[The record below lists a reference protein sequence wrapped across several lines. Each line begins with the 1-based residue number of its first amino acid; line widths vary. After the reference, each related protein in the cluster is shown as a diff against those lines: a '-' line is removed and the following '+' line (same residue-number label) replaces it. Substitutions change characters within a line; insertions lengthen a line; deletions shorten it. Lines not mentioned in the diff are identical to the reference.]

1 MSRFLPQAALR
12 AALLVTAATTGP
24 AFADDAGSQPIP
36 EGHAPAGVMVDHMH
50 KAGEFM
56 VGYRYSYSRSSGDTL
71 AGTRTVDDHEIMHN
85 ACLLPGQNPADHGT
99 HNHCSMKQ
107 DKMTMQMHMLD
118 IMYAPTDWLTLMV
131 MPQWMTMNMTMTPLA
146 GAAGGHDEHDEHGE
160 AAHGE
165 HGHGGGH
172 DGPHSHGTDGFG
184 DTIFGALIKITDGP
198 GYHLHTGMMFS
209 APTGATDKKAENG
222 NYTHYMM
229 QIGSG
234 TWDFLP
240 SLTYTG
246 RADRWSWGI
255 QLSGVIRMEDENNEG
270 YRLGDVFQ
278 ATGWGAYR
286 FTDWMSASVRLVHTT
301 QGEIEGHYNGPHNH
315 SSPPDLQ
322 PNYGGQFFDVGF
334 GMNFVVPDG
343 VLKGHR
349 LSVEWLQPVRDNPN
363 GYQQERDGTLY
374 ANWSKAF

>member
-1 MSRFLPQAALR
+1 MRSNTLKPLTITACAGLMFTATAQADEMSSA
-12 AALLVTAATTGP
+12 
-24 AFADDAGSQPIP
+24 PIP

-56 VGYRYSYSRSSGDTL
+56 VGYRYSWGRSSGDTL
-71 AGTRTVDDHEIMHN
+71 RGTRSVTDHEIMHN
-85 ACLLPGQNPADHGT
+85 ACLLPGQNPGDHGT
-99 HNHCSMKQ
+99 HNHCAMKQ

-131 MPQWMTMNMTMTPLA
+131 MPQWMSMDMKMMPLEGA
-146 GAAGGHDEHDEHGE
+146 GGGHDDGHG
-160 AAHGE
+160 GDDDD
-165 HGHGGGH
+165 HGHGGGGGH
-172 DGPHSHGTDGFG
+172 GHGTDGFG
-184 DTIFGALIKITDGP
+184 DTIFGALIKISDGP

-209 APTGATDKKAENG
+209 APTGSTSEKGSSGA
-222 NYTHYMM
+222 YTHYMM
-229 QIGSG
+229 QLGSG

-246 RADRWSWGI
+246 RGGRWSWGL
-255 QLSGVIRMEDENNEG
+255 QLSGVIRMEDENDQG

-286 FTDWMSASVRLVHTT
+286 LTDWMSASVRLIHTH
-301 QGEIEGHYNGPHNH
+301 QSELEGHYNGPHGH
-315 SSPPDLQ
+315 ASPPDLQ
-322 PNYGGQFFDVGF
+322 TNYGGQFFDVGF
-334 GMNFVVPDG
+334 GVNFVVPGG

-349 LSVEWLQPVRDNPN
+349 LGVEWLQPVRDDVA

-374 ANWSKAF
+374 VNWSKAF